1 MITSIYKEAVLSGL
15 NSFEYGG
22 IFPDMSAPYNARLNG
37 ILMEQAVNL
46 DVNLKKGVYAS
57 VLDPQ

>member
-1 MITSIYKEAVLSGL
+1 MITSIYSPLSGL

-22 IFPDMSAPYNARLNG
+22 IFPDMSAPYNGLNG

-46 DVNLKKGVYAS
+46 DVNLKKRSVCF
-57 VLDPQ
+57 VLDPIRN

>member
-1 MITSIYKEAVLSGL
+1 MITSIYKEAASGL

-37 ILMEQAVNL
+37 ILTEQT
-46 DVNLKKGVYAS
+46 
-57 VLDPQ
+57 

>member
-1 MITSIYKEAVLSGL
+1 MITSIYKEAVRFGL

-22 IFPDMSAPYNARLNG
+22 IFPECHNARLNG

-46 DVNLKKGVYAS
+46 DVNLKKECM
-57 VLDPQ
+57 LLFWTLN